1 MNPQEQYRL
10 KAAAAGRAIA
20 QLVLRRRRETAAER
34 PERARPPKAGF
45 QDSSTT
51 AAGTVK
57 PEGFQTISG

>member
-1 MNPQEQYRL
+1 MTAQEQFDA
-10 KAAAAGRAIA
+10 KAQAAGRAIA
-20 QLVLRRRRETAAER
+20 QLVLRRRRENAEAER

-57 PEGFQTISG
+57 PG